1 MRAPAA
7 LSVIESLMLGADKDS
22 VRLAAA
28 AFIIERGYG
37 KAVQR
42 NEHAGPGGDLI
53 QHSLEVVYK

>member
-1 MRAPAA
+1 M
-7 LSVIESLMLGADKDS
+7 LSADKDS

-37 KAVQR
+37 KPVQR
-42 NEHAGPGGDLI
+42 NEHSGTNGDPI